1 MLDRSDDPPG
11 RFRAVALRLL
21 PTRRGRAALL
31 ALLVAPVLL
40 IGGLRPVDGDL
51 PLYLAAWARGV
62 AAVPPRRGFLLEGLL
77 PDALGAAL
85 ARLGLSPDL
94 LAYAWWGLGLVLLGA
109 VLALSLRR
117 GELAYRHL
125 LLLVAFS
132 HLADTLALWVG
143 KFDPL
148 LMACLLLSA
157 WRRPGPAT
165 LGSVLAGFCHPILA
179 ALSTAGVLAVD
190 LALGRGPR
198 WIQAGATLLAA
209 AADLALVHR
218 LLPDLVGRSGYVAHL
233 LPGLLHDA
241 ALLGAPTLVSA
252 ALVPFFLVRRFA
264 GPFRYGGRR
273 GAALLA
279 LWTAPVLLVACV
291 LTLDHTR
298 VMTLLTFAP
307 ALAFLRAQEGGDRPE
322 GWDWGAFAL
331 LFLCRLAL
339 AQIDGNGAV
348 AATPYPLAPWVE
360 PP

>member
-1 MLDRSDDPPG
+1 MLDRIDDTP
-11 RFRAVALRLL
+11 RWARTVALRLL
-21 PTRRGRAALL
+21 PTRGGRGALL
-31 ALLVAPVLL
+31 ALLIAPVLL
-40 IGGLRPVDGDL
+40 INGVRPVDGEL
-51 PLYLAAWARGV
+51 PVYLAGWARGALV
-62 AAVPPRRGFLLEGLL
+62 VPPRRGFLLEGLL

-85 ARLGLSPDL
+85 AHLGLSPDL
-94 LAYAWWGLGLVLLGA
+94 LTYAWWGLGLALLGA

-117 GELAYRHL
+117 GELAFRHL

-157 WRRPGPAT
+157 WRRTAPAT
-165 LGSVLAGFCHPILA
+165 LGSALAGFCHPILA
-179 ALSTAGVLAVD
+179 VLSTAGVLAVD
-190 LALGRGPR
+190 LALGRGLR
-198 WIQAGATLLAA
+198 WIQAGAALLAA
-209 AADLALVHR
+209 GADLALVHR
-218 LLPDLVGRSGYVAHL
+218 LLPDVVGRTGYVANL
-233 LPGLLHDA
+233 LAGLLHDA

-279 LWTAPVLLVACV
+279 LWAAPVLLVACV

-307 ALAFLRAQEGGDRPE
+307 AVVFLRAQEGGGRPE

-339 AQIDGNGAV
+339 PQIDGNGAV

-360 PP
+360 P